1 MKKSLLFGSL
11 ILLVLLLLGG
21 GWALNQQH
29 QPTQATTATTK
40 PNKPKRP
47 NNLLTVTE
55 LKQHEKLRYAAII
68 YYALK
73 YTKLQRWQEASDF
86 KAGWQ
91 VEVYPHHG
99 HPQYLVWPDQNT
111 TDQDKN
117 LEPNRFKLTAKQTV
131 TYNSFIVHSFSKDMT
146 QATRLTKI
154 AATIS
159 QHHKGRAVRQMVPN
173 LTVKNHHN

>member
-1 MKKSLLFGSL
+1 MKKSFVFGSL
-11 ILLVLLLLGG
+11 ILLVLLILGG
-21 GWALNQQH
+21 GWAVSQQH
-29 QPTQATTATTK
+29 TTQTTPATTK
-40 PNKPKRP
+40 PTKPKRP
-47 NNLLTVTE
+47 SNHLTVTE

-99 HPQYLVWPDQNT
+99 HPQYLVWPDKNA

-117 LEPNRFKLTAKQTV
+117 LEPNRFKLTAKDTV

-146 QATRLTKI
+146 QTTSLTKI

-159 QHHKGRAVRQMVPN
+159 HHHKGRAVRQMVPN
-173 LTVKNHHN
+173 LTVKTHHN